1 MLLKFIKSLLG
12 LNKTEMDMD
21 TTQALVN
28 LKSVIDDII
37 INNTGDAFMII
48 GLEPIPREL
57 LSEREQTIQATK
69 IISELNGET
78 LPYRLI
84 KIQGAVDISNITYA
98 LLELKNN
105 ASEKRKMLINEEV
118 AYLDKLSTENSAFTP
133 QFYITVWDKEKNI
146 DSLKSRAY
154 EMAERYRKAGI
165 NSRILKMKEIVYL
178 LALYTDP
185 VAALAEQDIDNTVE
199 TVRAP
204 IMRFSNDNGEEMWTW
219 T

>member
-1 MLLKFIKSLLG
+1 MLGVIKNLFG
-12 LNKTEMDMD
+12 LNKNETSQD
-21 TTQALVN
+21 TTQELVN
-28 LKSVIDDII
+28 LKSVTEDMI
-37 INNTGDAFMII
+37 INNTGEAFMII

-69 IISELNGET
+69 IISELNGEV

-84 KIQGAVDISNITYA
+84 KLQGAVDISNITYA

-105 ASEKRKMLINEEV
+105 ASEKRKMLINEEI

-133 QFYITVWDKEKNI
+133 QFYITVWDKEKNV
-146 DSLKSRAY
+146 DNLKSRAY

-165 NSRILKMKEIVYL
+165 NSRILTMKEMVYL

-185 VAALAEQDIDNTVE
+185 VAALAEQDIDNIVE
-199 TVRAP
+199 ATRAP
-204 IMRFSNDNGEEMWTW
+204 IMRFSNDDGEEMWTW